1 MTIQVDAIVGGTEY
15 DLTGSGITILEVA
28 DLGHAPLERHTE
40 RGPNQHGDTDTGF
53 RLLPRVFSIVVM
65 LRGEDADEVFSE
77 RARLIRIFK
86 TSRVQLALRFT
97 FEDGSQRQI
106 DCVTVGGLDLRRD
119 GKAGK
124 TQKTAVMLRAAN
136 PLFYDPVSSG
146 AVTIN
151 LGGGS
156 GGFTIPTPVPTSV
169 GSSTADASQ
178 ALTYDGTWESNPV
191 IRITGPITSPVIT
204 NETTGDVLDFT
215 GTTIS
220 AGSYYDID
228 TRYGYKTV
236 YSESGVNKIST
247 LLDTSDL
254 ATFALQPDP
263 DAADGINVISVTGTG
278 TNADTRVDLTFFDW
292 YVGI

>member
-1 MTIQVDAIVGGTEY
+1 M
-15 DLTGSGITILEVA
+15 
-28 DLGHAPLERHTE
+28 
-40 RGPNQHGDTDTGF
+40 
-53 RLLPRVFSIVVM
+53 
-65 LRGEDADEVFSE
+65 
-77 RARLIRIFK
+77 
-86 TSRVQLALRFT
+86 
-97 FEDGSQRQI
+97 
-106 DCVTVGGLDLRRD
+106 
-119 GKAGK
+119 
-124 TQKTAVMLRAAN
+124 
-136 PLFYDPVSSG
+136 
-146 AVTIN
+146 
-151 LGGGS
+151 
-156 GGFTIPTPVPTSV
+156 
-169 GSSTADASQ
+169 
-178 ALTYDGTWESNPV
+178 
-191 IRITGPITSPVIT
+191 
-204 NETTGDVLDFT
+204 LDFT